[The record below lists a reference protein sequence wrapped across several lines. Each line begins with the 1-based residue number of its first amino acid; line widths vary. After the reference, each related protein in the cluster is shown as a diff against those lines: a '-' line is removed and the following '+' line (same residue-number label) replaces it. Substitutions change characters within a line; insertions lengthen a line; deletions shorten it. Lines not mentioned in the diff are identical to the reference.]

1 MNYQF
6 KSLDF
11 DRLAELARSKPQV
24 LDRYLRLKV
33 NQIIAGARSEER
45 IRLRQLQFR
54 IDSVRHRAK
63 TPLGACIKISQM
75 MHDELWCLRQAL
87 SNDNN
92 SVSNS
97 SSTNVSASADNRPR
111 SCGNVVPLSRSSKF
125 KA

>member
-1 MNYQF
+1 MNYQY

-11 DRLAELARSKPQV
+11 DRLAELARTKPQV
-24 LDRYLRLKV
+24 LERYLRLKV
-33 NQIIAGARSEER
+33 NQTIARARSEER

-63 TPLGACIKISQM
+63 TPLAACIKISQM

-87 SNDNN
+87 N
-92 SVSNS
+92 SGANSASLS
-97 SSTNVSASADNRPR
+97 SSTNVSAATDNRPR
-111 SCGNVVPLSRSSKF
+111 SRGKVVPMSRSGEF